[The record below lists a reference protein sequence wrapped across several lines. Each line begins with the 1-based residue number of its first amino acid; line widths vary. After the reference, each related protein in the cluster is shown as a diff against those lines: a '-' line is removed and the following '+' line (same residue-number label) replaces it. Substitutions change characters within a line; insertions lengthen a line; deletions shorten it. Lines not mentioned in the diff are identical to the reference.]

1 MSRVI
6 NTNSPTKIRN
16 QHRRLIAELMQ
27 RLGKK
32 QQIDDEV
39 KDMSAAIVFSLRAIF
54 ETCETAAKAWE
65 KRDYWIKAER
75 FLRDWRWTQRL
86 ASNIEDVIREGAW
99 DLIPQLLMELFPHF
113 SDIQVK
119 TLTKKPIEWQGA
131 YKRLMAQPP
140 DVLPY

>member
-16 QHRRLIAELMQ
+16 QNRRLIAELMQ

-32 QQIDDEV
+32 QEVDDEV
-39 KDMSAAIVFSLRAIF
+39 KDMAAAIVFSLRTIYD
-54 ETCETAAKAWE
+54 TCESAAKAWE

-75 FLRDWRWTQRL
+75 FLREWRWTQKM
-86 ASNIEDVIREGAW
+86 AANIEDVIREDAW
-99 DLIPQLLMELFPHF
+99 DLIPQLLMELFPKF

-131 YKRLMAQPP
+131 YKRLMDQEPN
-140 DVLPY
+140 VMPY

>member
-16 QHRRLIAELMQ
+16 QCRRLIAELMHQ
-27 RLGKK
+27 LGKK
-32 QQIDDEV
+32 QQIDEEV
-39 KDMSAAIVFSLRAIF
+39 KDMSAAIVLALREIY
-54 ETCETAAKAWE
+54 ETCEVAAKAWE

-86 ASNIEDVIREGAW
+86 AANIEDVIREDAW

-113 SDIQVK
+113 SDVQVK

-131 YKRLMAQPP
+131 YKKLLSQKP
-140 DVLPY
+140 DVMSY

>member
-16 QHRRLIAELMQ
+16 QNRRLIAEMMQ
-27 RLGKK
+27 RMGQKPEV
-32 QQIDDEV
+32 DDEV
-39 KDMSAAIVFSLRAIF
+39 KDMAAAMVFSLRAIY

-75 FLRDWRWTQRL
+75 FLRDWRWTKTS
-86 ASNIEDVIREGAW
+86 AANIEDVIREEAW
-99 DLIPQLLMELFPHF
+99 ELMPQLLMEMFPRF
-113 SDIQVK
+113 VDVQVK

-131 YKRLMAQPP
+131 HKRLLAQEPN
-140 DVLPY
+140 VTPY

>member
-16 QHRRLIAELMQ
+16 QNRRLIAEMMQ

-32 QQIDDEV
+32 QEV
-39 KDMSAAIVFSLRAIF
+39 DAEAKDMTAAIVFSLRAIY
-54 ETCETAAKAWE
+54 ETCESAAKAWE

-75 FLRDWRWTQRL
+75 FLRDWRWTQTM
-86 ASNIEDVIREGAW
+86 AANIEDVIREDAW
-99 DLIPQLLMELFPHF
+99 ELIPQLLMELFPKF

-131 YKRLMAQPP
+131 YKRLMDQEPN
-140 DVLPY
+140 VMPY